1 MRACTLETATWHATE
16 VNFSSG
22 VSQRLTSCKEAAARE
37 TCNNR
42 HREHLP
48 SLTRTSGQSTF
59 THTSSR
65 NCHPTRTCPFRLPV
79 PLPHSDSTPTS
90 TSPTMI
96 LRFSSSIG
104 QFRLTVEPSTD
115 LASLLPQIVEKL
127 TPDTLP
133 SSVSISP
140 QRGGQSRSLE
150 SLKGVTVQ
158 KLGLAYVLPLL

>member
-1 MRACTLETATWHATE
+1 
-16 VNFSSG
+16 
-22 VSQRLTSCKEAAARE
+22 
-37 TCNNR
+37 
-42 HREHLP
+42 
-48 SLTRTSGQSTF
+48 
-59 THTSSR
+59 
-65 NCHPTRTCPFRLPV
+65 
-79 PLPHSDSTPTS
+79 
-90 TSPTMI
+90 MI

-115 LASLLPQIVEKL
+115 LTSLLPQIVEKL

-158 KLGLAYVLPLL
+158 KLGLAYVLPPL